1 MTDVPHAVHTAVQ
14 TRFAF
19 DRNLPNVRRPI
30 APLNSLRAFEAAARH
45 GSFRAASDELCV
57 SHSAISHQV
66 KQLEQYLKTEL
77 FLRKTRSVELT
88 KSGRMLYRVLRD
100 SFDRIADC
108 TDAILAPRR
117 QDTLTVRLYS
127 TFAVR
132 WLIPRLPK
140 FQALHPEIK
149 FRLNS
154 SQMDV
159 DFDRDD
165 VDACI
170 FIGKATHEELSY
182 TPLFGVEVY
191 PVCSPRLKAGNQA
204 IETPAD
210 LVNQTIL
217 QVLPSQRDWVFW
229 LEHWEIG
236 NVDPDAGLI
245 FDSYDHSLSAAR
257 EGVGVALGMQPY
269 VAKDLRAGVLVEALP
284 AMRVRLDNG
293 WFFVTRKER
302 VKEPKIAAFRTW
314 LLQEVASD
322 PDIENLE
329 TQHA

>member
-1 MTDVPHAVHTAVQ
+1 M
-14 TRFAF
+14 
-19 DRNLPNVRRPI
+19 
-30 APLNSLRAFEAAARH
+30 
-45 GSFRAASDELCV
+45 CV

-66 KQLEQYLKTEL
+66 KQLEQFLQVDL

-100 SFDRIADC
+100 SFDRISDC
-108 TDAILAPRR
+108 TDAIMAPRR
-117 QDTLTVRLYS
+117 QDILTVRLYS

-170 FIGKATHEELSY
+170 FIGKATNEDLSY
-182 TPLFGVEVY
+182 TPLFAAEVY
-191 PVCSPRLKAGNQA
+191 PVCSPRLRAGLQP
-204 IETPAD
+204 IKTPAD
-210 LVNQTIL
+210 LVNHTIL
-217 QVLPSQRDWVFW
+217 QVLPSQRDWLFW
-229 LEHWEIG
+229 LEHWGIG
-236 NVDPDAGLI
+236 NIDADGGLI

-269 VAKDLRAGVLVEALP
+269 VARDLRAGVLVEALP
-284 AMRVRLDNG
+284 GMRVRLDNS

-302 VKEPKIAAFRTW
+302 AKEGKIVTFRTW
-314 LLQEVASD
+314 LTQEVAAD
-322 PDIENLE
+322 PDIQQVEAHG
-329 TQHA
+329 QDFPGQPK

>member
-1 MTDVPHAVHTAVQ
+1 M
-14 TRFAF
+14 
-19 DRNLPNVRRPI
+19 RRPI

-66 KQLEQYLKTEL
+66 KQLEQYLRTEL

-108 TDAILAPRR
+108 TEAIIAPRR
-117 QDTLTVRLYS
+117 HDILTVRLYS
-127 TFAVR
+127 TLAVR

-140 FQALHPEIK
+140 FQMLHPEIK

-170 FIGKATHEELSY
+170 MIGKATQEELSY
-182 TPLFGVEVY
+182 TRLFSVNVY
-191 PVCSPRLKAGNQA
+191 PVCSPSLKTGRHA
-204 IETPAD
+204 IKTPVD
-210 LVNQTIL
+210 LVRQTIL
-217 QVLPSQRDWVFW
+217 QVLPSHRDWVFW

-236 NVDPDAGLI
+236 NVDPDGGLI
-245 FDSYDHSLSAAR
+245 FDSYDHALSAAR

-269 VAKDLRAGVLVEALP
+269 IAKDFRAGVLVEAFP
-284 AMRVRLDNG
+284 GMRVRLDNE

-302 VKEPKIAAFRTW
+302 FKERKIAAFRAW
-314 LLQEVASD
+314 LVQEVDAD
-322 PDIENLE
+322 PDIEELG
-329 TQHA
+329 TQKPEPARMD